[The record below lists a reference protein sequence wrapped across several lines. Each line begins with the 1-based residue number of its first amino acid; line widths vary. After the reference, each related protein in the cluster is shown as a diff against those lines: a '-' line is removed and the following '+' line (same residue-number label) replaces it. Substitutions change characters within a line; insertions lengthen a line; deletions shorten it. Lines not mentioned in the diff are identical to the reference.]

1 MGVGDTVC
9 MHVETHVRE
18 QAITL
23 YGFHSEEER
32 AWFVRLQSV
41 QGVGPK
47 AALAILDIMT
57 PGQILSAASLED
69 KTAFA
74 RAKGI
79 GPKSAGRIAIELSG
93 KPAPAGR
100 GFQPVFTKPT
110 GGTPSEAE
118 RNEGLS
124 DMRLRNDAVSALENL
139 GIGQSDALRAVASA
153 YNIGDGRDRALRPLS
168 FDDFVGQKSAIKNL
182 KVYVEAARRRRE
194 EPLDHLLLSGPP
206 GLGKTTLSQIV
217 ARELGVN
224 FRSTSGPVISKAGDL
239 AALLTNLEPRDVL
252 FIDEIHRLNPVVEEV
267 LYPAM
272 EDFELDLI
280 IGEGLCA
287 SNFMIPKS

>member
-1 MGVGDTVC
+1 MSGTGEAIIDVGGVGYLLQCGSRTLGNLSVGETVC
-9 MHVETHVRE
+9 LHVETHVRE

-23 YGFHSEEER
+23 YGFHSEEEL

-79 GPKSAGRIAIELSG
+79 GPKSAARIAIELSG

-100 GFQPVFTKPT
+100 GFQPAFSAPSS
-110 GGTPSEAE
+110 GTPSESE
-118 RNEGLS
+118 RSEGLS

-153 YNIGDGRDRALRPLS
+153 YNTFLEDP
-168 FDDFVGQKSAIKNL
+168 
-182 KVYVEAARRRRE
+182 
-194 EPLDHLLLSGPP
+194 PLD
-206 GLGKTTLSQIV
+206 
-217 ARELGVN
+217 
-224 FRSTSGPVISKAGDL
+224 
-239 AALLTNLEPRDVL
+239 
-252 FIDEIHRLNPVVEEV
+252 
-267 LYPAM
+267 
-272 EDFELDLI
+272 DLI
-280 IGEGLCA
+280 KVALKEL
-287 SNFMIPKS
+287 SK